1 MGNKNSIKR
10 PPLLGDCGHLFGDLY
25 ESFPIVAMNLCEVAS
40 KHLTDSVGFTLQI
53 INHQGIKK

>member
-1 MGNKNSIKR
+1 MGNKNSIKW
-10 PPLLGDCGHLFGDLY
+10 PPLLGDRGHLLGDLY

-53 INHQGIKK
+53 